1 MLILLN
7 IFLTVCF
14 DALFFFLAAVG
25 NRRFRN
31 IIADAIDE
39 YNSAGSRKAKST
51 VVKRVHDAIRAT
63 GGRFLR
69 FDSSQRT
76 WVELGQQRSLEK
88 VSHAIRDATSTNE
101 NVKKR
106 KERLHTSIAEVAA
119 QVSSRLPSVHL
130 EHKLDDDDD
139 QRLAFMSI
147 ECTLPSAMPSLT
159 SGRPVVAGQLP
170 SAATALDQDS
180 QIKDERLAPTDDDF
194 VHYINEALGPVS
206 PDDLRIDPL
215 KKLETRRRRS
225 SSRREL

>member
-1 MLILLN
+1 M
-7 IFLTVCF
+7 
-14 DALFFFLAAVG
+14 G

-39 YNSAGSRKAKST
+39 YNSAGSRKAKSI

-106 KERLHTSIAEVAA
+106 KERLHSSIAEVAA

-139 QRLAFMSI
+139 DQRLAFMSI
-147 ECTLPSAMPSLT
+147 ESTLPSAMPSLT
-159 SGRPVVAGQLP
+159 SARPVLAGQFP
-170 SAATALDQDS
+170 SAVTALDQNP
-180 QIKDERLAPTDDDF
+180 QIVVGRLPPSDDDF
-194 VHYINEALGPVS
+194 VNYINEVLGPVS
-206 PDDLRIDPL
+206 PDDLRTDPL

-225 SSRREL
+225 SSRRQS